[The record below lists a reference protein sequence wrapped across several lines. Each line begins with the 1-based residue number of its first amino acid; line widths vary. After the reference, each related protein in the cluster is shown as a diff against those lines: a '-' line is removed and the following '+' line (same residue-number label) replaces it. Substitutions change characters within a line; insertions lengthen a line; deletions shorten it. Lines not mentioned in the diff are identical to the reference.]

1 MILKIKRGSK
11 KWPKGVTSKYFIPK
25 EGDCRCGC
33 TPTLWDTKLVKL
45 LDIVRESTGKPVYIT
60 GPYRCKKHNATV
72 PGAAKNSRHI
82 LGQAVDIKC
91 PGITVGQLHNLVNRV
106 GFSGIGYYSNRAHVD
121 TGSGANR
128 PTYWGT
134 KKGMGG
140 KKIIKIKK
148 PTMPTKPKPEADKD
162 TSKNMIMKLERE
174 LMDCQSELADAE
186 KDKRD
191 LSKKITTHAE
201 SNVKL
206 KEESEFTIKEL
217 EKQRDTARTELGE
230 ANARI
235 ITIKKDAGDAM
246 IERDAALKELA
257 DYKKS
262 ILKTLIKKVWIA
274 LKKSRAESSQEK
286 LR

>member
-1 MILKIKRGSK
+1 
-11 KWPKGVTSKYFIPK
+11 
-25 EGDCRCGC
+25 
-33 TPTLWDTKLVKL
+33 
-45 LDIVRESTGKPVYIT
+45 
-60 GPYRCKKHNATV
+60 
-72 PGAAKNSRHI
+72 
-82 LGQAVDIKC
+82 
-91 PGITVGQLHNLVNRV
+91 
-106 GFSGIGYYSNRAHVD
+106 
-121 TGSGANR
+121 
-128 PTYWGT
+128 
-134 KKGMGG
+134 
-140 KKIIKIKK
+140 
-148 PTMPTKPKPEADKD
+148 MPTKPKPEADKD